1 MLKIPLNKLSRKGHI
16 YNAPWEKAF
25 DQVLTPI
32 EIFIHRQTTSG
43 ILLFTCAVVAMF
55 IANSDYATAY
65 GKLLKTYFTL
75 SFGEWQ
81 LSLSLH
87 HWIND
92 FVMAWFF
99 LHVGLE
105 LKREIQVGE
114 LSDIKKAML
123 PIMAA
128 IGGMVV
134 PASFYLM
141 LNPSGHVA
149 DGWGIPM
156 ATDIAFAIG
165 TIALLGARVPKS
177 LVMFL
182 VALAI
187 VDDLGAIAVIAL
199 FYTQE
204 LDLNALIYAG
214 MTTALLMVLNLG
226 GIRRSLPYLLVG
238 AFLWLFLLKS
248 GIHAT
253 LAGVILAFTIPA
265 KPKYDPE
272 AFSAQIKRL
281 TRLFDGAYRPGE
293 DIVRND
299 RLRSYVQSLESGV
312 RLVQAPLQVIEHAL
326 HLPVTYIVIPIF
338 ALANAGLPFEVLT
351 GDALT
356 HTITLG
362 VILGLVGGKLI
373 GIAGATWVGWKMGL
387 GKLPDGCSFQHIIGV
402 SLLGGI
408 GFTMSIFIAEL
419 GFANNAE
426 DLLMAKAGIV
436 IGSLIAGIGGFLCL
450 YFAPQDKS
458 AEPQENEVEMT

>member
-1 MLKIPLNKLSRKGHI
+1 MKTPLSKLSRKGHV

-25 DQVLTPI
+25 DQILTPI
-32 EIFIHRQTTSG
+32 EVFIHRQTTSG
-43 ILLFTCAVVAMF
+43 ILLFGCAIVAMF
-55 IANSDYATAY
+55 IANSGYAPGY
-65 GKLLKTYFTL
+65 EKLLKTYFTV
-75 SFGEWQ
+75 SFGEWE

-99 LHVGLE
+99 LLVGLE

-114 LSDIKKAML
+114 LSDIRKAML

-128 IGGMVV
+128 IGGMVI

-141 LNPSGHVA
+141 LNPSGHMA

-165 TIALLGARVPKS
+165 AIALLGARVPKS

-204 LDLNALIYAG
+204 LDISALIYAG
-214 MTTALLMVLNLG
+214 ITTVLLMTLNLG
-226 GIRRSLPYLLVG
+226 GIRRSLPYMLIG

-248 GIHAT
+248 GVHAT

-272 AFSAQIKRL
+272 AFSSQIKRL
-281 TRLFDGAYRPGE
+281 TRMFDGAYRPGE

-326 HLPVTYIVIPIF
+326 HLPVTYLVIPIF
-338 ALANAGLPFEVLT
+338 ALANAGLPFEVLQ
-351 GDALT
+351 GDAMT
-356 HTITLG
+356 HPITLG
-362 VILGLVGGKLI
+362 VIFGLVGGKLI
-373 GIAGATWVGWKMGL
+373 GIAGATWIGWKLGL
-387 GKLPDGCSFQHIIGV
+387 GKLPEGCNFQHIIGV

-419 GFANNAE
+419 GFATNAE

-436 IGSLIAGIGGFLCL
+436 VGSLIAGISGFLCL
-450 YFAPQDKS
+450 YYAKPEPNATPQ
-458 AEPQENEVEMT
+458 ANEVELT